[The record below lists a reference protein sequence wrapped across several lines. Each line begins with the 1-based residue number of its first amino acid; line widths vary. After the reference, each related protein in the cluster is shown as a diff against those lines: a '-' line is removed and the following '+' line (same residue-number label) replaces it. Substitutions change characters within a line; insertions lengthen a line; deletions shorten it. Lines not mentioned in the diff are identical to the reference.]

1 MKAPELV
8 RAEALFQA
16 ARRNTHRRTARVAE
30 SATATLR
37 VRPVEGEVASL
48 SIASRPPGW
57 RTWRQRGPS
66 ATRFLREVD
75 DELCCRRPSPKLGN
89 TLLLGPGLRA
99 LRPPNVELLL
109 SEASHSA
116 TAA

>member
-1 MKAPELV
+1 M
-8 RAEALFQA
+8 
-16 ARRNTHRRTARVAE
+16 
-30 SATATLR
+30 
-37 VRPVEGEVASL
+37 
-48 SIASRPPGW
+48 
-57 RTWRQRGPS
+57 
-66 ATRFLREVD
+66 RFLRELD